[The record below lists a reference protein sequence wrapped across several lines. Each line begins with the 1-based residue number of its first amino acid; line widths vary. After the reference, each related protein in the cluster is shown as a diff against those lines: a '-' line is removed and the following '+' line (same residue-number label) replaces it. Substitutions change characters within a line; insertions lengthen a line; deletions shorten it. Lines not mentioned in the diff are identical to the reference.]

1 MINPMSINGK
11 PAYGVNEYVC
21 DTTEDVKKLPTGCAP
36 GSTAYDIET
45 GDVYILNGL
54 KKWVK
59 MK

>member
-11 PAYGVNEYVC
+11 PVQGIYEYIC
-21 DTTEDVKKLPTGCAP
+21 DEEADVEKLPTAGAP
-36 GSTAYDIET
+36 GSTAYVVET